1 MSSIRTVRRTAGPR
15 HATPVPRPTYQRRI
29 LLSRTGTYAK
39 NITLLIVVVVLL
51 FTAVLGILAAAS
63 WASDRNSGA
72 VTGPA
77 F

>member
-15 HATPVPRPTYQRRI
+15 HATPVQRPTYQRRI

-39 NITLLIVVVVLL
+39 NITLLIAVVVLL
-51 FTAVLGILAAAS
+51 FSAVLGILVAAS
-63 WASDRNSGA
+63 WASDRNSAG
-72 VTGPA
+72 VSGPA